1 MTHRSLVRKC
11 CVTQHFWRDTS
22 TDADHVISLNAMR
35 WFMSTTTS
43 FDVWPEENEPEGHE
57 EIYAL
62 YQAVERRDD
71 GDLALTVIR

>member
-1 MTHRSLVRKC
+1 
-11 CVTQHFWRDTS
+11 
-22 TDADHVISLNAMR
+22 
-35 WFMSTTTS
+35 MSTTTS